1 MGQNSPSLQYPTSSA
16 TLIDSDGRDQYG
28 LKVLSEGKAPVTI
41 DIVAVHGLGGHL
53 LRTWTHKSQ
62 CCWLRD
68 LLPVDIPDARIMTFG
83 YDAKV
88 IGSSMNTFK
97 DSAQLLLQHLLLK
110 RDPELI
116 PSSRPILFICHSLGG
131 LVTKQ
136 ALVKASS
143 SPEYKAI
150 RGSTLGTIFMGT
162 PHRGSSV
169 ASLGKV
175 VANIARLFPF
185 SISTSH
191 LNSLL
196 PDSRDLS
203 ELSAG
208 FLQNIQS
215 PPVKV
220 VNFFES
226 KTTKIGLMRIP
237 IVPQASAIMDPVG
250 PIREGISLDGD
261 HRQIC
266 QFSSGDDTQYQLVL
280 RIIQSIM
287 APESDGSPPQ
297 VENPRGVGKSFLSS
311 YIAKSLRAETDAIVV
326 YNTFNSQT
334 SGSRT
339 EATLASVILGQLL
352 AEPTL
357 KDLVLSTLMELYRD
371 RPDEMQISFREALQI
386 LSKTCQYSRRCYL
399 VLDGLDE
406 MAESTTTKTRLL
418 CALLDFQL
426 EGHAHGLKTI
436 VVSRDVTPFR
446 EMLSFDLSL
455 QIGTKH
461 TESDVAAFARLHLS
475 RMALPDSMIDLA
487 SITVQQ
493 RSRGLFIW
501 ASLFISSLQ
510 IESNEKGDLTSY
522 LLEAEEGLSS
532 LYAHAMLQLHRS
544 SPELLEPRKLALTF
558 CATADVPLDLTEID
572 DAIRFGLNYRMDTV
586 EIVHKACG
594 PFVEVTDGKVSLC
607 HLSVRDYV
615 LARDTRGNNIFLPD
629 SEMAAHAT
637 MATICLGYL
646 CLDDHQQP
654 FSCVPWHDYQES
666 GQYPLLRYAC
676 LNWERHMRQSGP
688 LDPKFL
694 KILRK
699 FVTSNAG
706 IRWAICYHP
715 HFQRKMG
722 ESHISAIGELRSVL
736 LRVKNSVIKNASTDA
751 RYSSPNAEICQA
763 LDTFLV
769 QAFETVLA
777 VERSLAGTKSRSTIE
792 RLLELSRV
800 LQACGSPKQAQL
812 TAREASS
819 IATVRFGVM
828 DPLSLFCTHHN
839 LLLEL
844 NNMPM
849 NMHSVSKKD
858 ILQGFRDLSF
868 LMNEVLGRYHLETL
882 RCYHDMGL
890 ALFRNQQVKESY
902 HVLKQVYED
911 MRKHLG
917 PSRLTQRTANNLA
930 NALYTLRRFN
940 EAESILLSIEDVQQL
955 SRVVVS
961 VELDSYHIYSFEALA
976 LLANVF
982 LQQIQ
987 PGKAVPL
994 HERAIAGRALLIG
1007 HDAELFLWV
1016 KNLGLTLMY
1025 QKEFG
1030 KSSSLY
1036 VLWIFNGRKNIQSG
1050 KSVAMLRE
1058 SLVECLEVWKSAS
1071 QQGLCEAPV
1080 YDEKVTAA
1088 LDQSLDKDPLVLSVE
1103 IFEIEA
1109 VLFK

>member
-1 MGQNSPSLQYPTSSA
+1 
-16 TLIDSDGRDQYG
+16 
-28 LKVLSEGKAPVTI
+28 
-41 DIVAVHGLGGHL
+41 
-53 LRTWTHKSQ
+53 
-62 CCWLRD
+62 
-68 LLPVDIPDARIMTFG
+68 
-83 YDAKV
+83 V
-88 IGSSMNTFK
+88 IYF
-97 DSAQLLLQHLLLK
+97 
-110 RDPELI
+110 
-116 PSSRPILFICHSLGG
+116 
-131 LVTKQ
+131 
-136 ALVKASS
+136 
-143 SPEYKAI
+143 
-150 RGSTLGTIFMGT
+150 
-162 PHRGSSV
+162 
-169 ASLGKV
+169 
-175 VANIARLFPF
+175 
-185 SISTSH
+185 
-191 LNSLL
+191 
-196 PDSRDLS
+196 
-203 ELSAG
+203 
-208 FLQNIQS
+208 
-215 PPVKV
+215 
-220 VNFFES
+220 
-226 KTTKIGLMRIP
+226 
-237 IVPQASAIMDPVG
+237 
-250 PIREGISLDGD
+250 
-261 HRQIC
+261 
-266 QFSSGDDTQYQLVL
+266 
-280 RIIQSIM
+280 
-287 APESDGSPPQ
+287 
-297 VENPRGVGKSFLSS
+297 
-311 YIAKSLRAETDAIVV
+311 
-326 YNTFNSQT
+326 TFNPET

-339 EATLASVILGQLL
+339 EVTLASVILGQLL

-357 KDLVLSTLMELYRD
+357 KDLVLSALMKLYRD
-371 RPDEMQISFREALQI
+371 RPDEMQVSFREVLQI
-386 LSKTCQYSRRCYL
+386 LFKTCEHSRRCYL

-418 CALLDFQL
+418 RALLDFQQ
-426 EGHAHGLKTI
+426 EYHAHNLKTI

-446 EMLSFDLSL
+446 EILSFDLSL
-455 QIGTKH
+455 QIRPKH
-461 TESDVAAFARLHLS
+461 TESDVMTFARLHLS
-475 RMALPDSMIDLA
+475 RMALPDSIIDLA
-487 SITVQQ
+487 SVAVQQ
-493 RSRGLFIW
+493 RSHGLFIW
-501 ASLFISSLQ
+501 ASLFISGLQ

-522 LLEAEEGLSS
+522 VVEAEEGLSS

-544 SPELLEPRKLALTF
+544 SPELLELRKLALTF

-572 DAIRFGLNYRMDTV
+572 DAIRFGLNCRMDTV

-594 PFVEVTDGKVSLC
+594 PFVDVTDGKVSLC
-607 HLSVRDYV
+607 HLSIRDYV
-615 LARDTRGNNIFLPD
+615 LATDRRGNNIFLPD
-629 SEMAAHAT
+629 SQMAAHAT

-666 GQYPLLRYAC
+666 GQFPFLRYVC
-676 LNWERHMRQSGP
+676 LNWERHMRHSGP

-694 KILRK
+694 EMLRK
-699 FVTSNAG
+699 FFTSNAG
-706 IRWAICYHP
+706 IRWATCYHP

-736 LRVKNSVIKNASTDA
+736 LRVKNSLLRNASTDT
-751 RYSSPNAEICQA
+751 RYPSLNAEICQA

-800 LQACGSPKQAQL
+800 LRACGSPKQAQL

-828 DPLSLFCTHHN
+828 DPLSLMCTHHN
-839 LLLEL
+839 FLLEL
-844 NNMPM
+844 NNIPM

-858 ILQGFRDLSF
+858 ILQGLRDLSF
-868 LMNEVLGRYHLETL
+868 SMNEVLGRYHPETL

-902 HVLKQVYED
+902 NVLKRVYED

-917 PSRLTQRTANNLA
+917 PSRLTQRTVNNLA
-930 NALYTLRRFN
+930 NALYTLRRLD

-955 SRVVVS
+955 SGGAVS

-976 LLANVF
+976 LLANVY

-994 HERAIAGRALLIG
+994 HERAIAGRALLVG
-1007 HDAELFLWV
+1007 YDAELFLWV

-1058 SLVECLEVWKSAS
+1058 CLVECLEIWKSAS
-1071 QQGLCEAPV
+1071 RQGLYEAPI

-1088 LDQSLDKDPLVLSVE
+1088 LDQSLDKDPLVLSVGAPSPSTFTLNE
-1103 IFEIEA
+1103 GFYSATLCFFLVLALYICTSLSIFR
-1109 VLFK
+1109 